1 MPPAP
6 HRLGASTLLTAAAL
20 GSVLLSPLPAA
31 AAPAQHCVGDIDG
44 GGQECFD
51 SYEQAIGAAQD
62 RVGRTLAEQ
71 ERALAARERA
81 LSGSAPGTLAA
92 ASDFDVIIGTY
103 FEHAN
108 YGGATFT
115 LYGDNTCQGGDDI
128 EFTYT
133 FPSGWRNIISSAQPW
148 ARCSLWLHAGP
159 DGTGDRDGPY
169 RENTPDIGGYMN
181 DRTVSTTLG

>member
-6 HRLGASTLLTAAAL
+6 RRLGASALLTAATLASAL
-20 GSVLLSPLPAA
+20 ASPLPAT
-31 AAPAQHCVGDIDG
+31 AAPAPARHCVGDIDG

-51 SYEQAIGAAQD
+51 TYAQAIDAAED

-71 ERALAARERA
+71 ERALSVSRT
-81 LSGSAPGTLAA
+81 GTLAA

-128 EFTYT
+128 EFWFT
-133 FPSGWRNIISSAQPW
+133 FPSDWQGIISSAQPW

>member
-1 MPPAP
+1 MPPL
-6 HRLGASTLLTAAAL
+6 HRRPGVSALLAVTAL
-20 GSVLLSPLPAA
+20 GSALVSPLPAS

-44 GGQECFD
+44 SGQECF
-51 SYEQAIGAAQD
+51 STYAQAIDAAED

-71 ERALAARERA
+71 ERALAEQEHT
-81 LSGSAPGTLAA
+81 LSGPRTGTLAA
-92 ASDFDVIIGTY
+92 QSSSDVIIGTY
-103 FEHAN
+103 FEHEN

-115 LYGDNTCQGGDDI
+115 LHGDNTCQGGDDI
-128 EFTYT
+128 EFWFT
-133 FPSGWRNIISSAQPW
+133 FPPEWQNIISSAQPW
-148 ARCSLWLHAGP
+148 ARCSLWLHSGP